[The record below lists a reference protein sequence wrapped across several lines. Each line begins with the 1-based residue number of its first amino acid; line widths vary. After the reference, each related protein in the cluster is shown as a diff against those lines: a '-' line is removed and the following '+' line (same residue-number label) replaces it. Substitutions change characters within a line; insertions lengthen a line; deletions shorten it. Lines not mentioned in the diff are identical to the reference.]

1 MKANIIE
8 NIKHL
13 ANKIYNK
20 EVSKKHYSSERL
32 NNFDLIQLMKLENKF
47 KTELLIKNKLK

>member
-13 ANKIYNK
+13 AAKIYNK
-20 EVSKKHYSSERL
+20 EVSKKHYSDDRL
-32 NNFDLIQLMKLENKF
+32 QNFSTIELINLQTKF
-47 KTELLIKNKLK
+47 KTELLIKNKIK

>member
-20 EVSKKHYSSERL
+20 EVTKKHYSIERL

-47 KTELLIKNKLK
+47 KTELLIKNQIR

>member
-13 ANKIYNK
+13 AAKIYNK
-20 EVSKKHYSSERL
+20 EVTKKHYTSERL

-47 KTELLIKNKLK
+47 KTDLLIKNKLR